1 MGVNR
6 SADGRPGARAAKLA
20 LAALLVA
27 SSLAAPADA
36 GSGSIGAT
44 SSASVTISVTIAPRV
59 RIVGTGPVAA
69 PRSATMLNSTAP
81 NQLCLQSNLDEANVS
96 VAIERPA
103 GAAAVAGPITSARQ
117 GLDDSGC
124 VTISDVDLSPVDNS
138 PGAADRSGRSRAGHT
153 PGPAAVSARA
163 PQSSPRARSITL
175 LIAAE

>member
-6 SADGRPGARAAKLA
+6 SVDGRSAGRAAKLA

-44 SSASVTISVTIAPRV
+44 SSASVSISVTIAPRV

-81 NQLCLQSNLDEANVS
+81 NQLCLQSNLDEANMS

-103 GAAAVAGPITSARQ
+103 GAAAATSARQ
-117 GLDDSGC
+117 GLDASGC

-138 PGAADRSGRSRAGHT
+138 PGAADRNGRSRAGHT
-153 PGPAAVSARA
+153 PGPAAIAARA
-163 PQSSPRARSITL
+163 PQSSPRGRSITL